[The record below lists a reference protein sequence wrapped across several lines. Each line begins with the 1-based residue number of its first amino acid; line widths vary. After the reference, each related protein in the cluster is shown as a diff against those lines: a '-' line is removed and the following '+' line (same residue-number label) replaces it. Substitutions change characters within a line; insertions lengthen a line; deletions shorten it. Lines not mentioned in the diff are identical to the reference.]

1 MEAQEEKKT
10 KRQLYMK
17 EYDAERYVR
26 RRDNNGEKFVKDPFK
41 NKITE
46 AIKSLPL
53 ESLKIE
59 ALIKLIRTKEEYV
72 EIREKF
78 EDDLIKKGWEF
89 RK

>member
-1 MEAQEEKKT
+1 
-10 KRQLYMK
+10 MK
-17 EYDAERYVR
+17 EYNAERYVR
-26 RRDNNGEKFVKDPFK
+26 RRDKKEKFVKDPFK

-46 AIKSLPL
+46 AIQSLTL